1 MGSFALLQLLVLLH
15 ATAAQQGLQVL
26 HDAHCVEARAS
37 FLGAHLQETNG
48 SARVALDLQLTAL
61 STCDEGT
68 KVLVDASA
76 DYALADGDD
85 GLEVCV
91 LWVSTTGANRRT
103 SRCYAR
109 GQPAR
114 VEWDLTA
121 SMQQRYP
128 VWKSKFRRPTR
139 STRCC
144 LHNCVCSMAWRFYA
158 IDAALS
164 LYLRLL
170 DDVKV
175 HSGFAIV
182 LRIT

>member
-1 MGSFALLQLLVLLH
+1 M
-15 ATAAQQGLQVL
+15 
-26 HDAHCVEARAS
+26 C
-37 FLGAHLQETNG
+37 
-48 SARVALDLQLTAL
+48 
-61 STCDEGT
+61 
-68 KVLVDASA
+68 
-76 DYALADGDD
+76 
-85 GLEVCV
+85 
-91 LWVSTTGANRRT
+91 
-103 SRCYAR
+103 
-109 GQPAR
+109 
-114 VEWDLTA
+114 
-121 SMQQRYP
+121 
-128 VWKSKFRRPTR
+128 KSKFRRPTR

>member
-1 MGSFALLQLLVLLH
+1 MNGLAALLLLLH

-48 SARVALDLQLTAL
+48 TARVALDLQLTAL
-61 STCDEGT
+61 STCDERT

-76 DYALADGDD
+76 EDALADGDD

-91 LWVSTTGANRRT
+91 LWVSMTGAERRT
-103 SRCYAR
+103 SRCYGG

-121 SMQQRYP
+121 
-128 VWKSKFRRPTR
+128 
-139 STRCC
+139 
-144 LHNCVCSMAWRFYA
+144 
-158 IDAALS
+158 ALQ
-164 LYLRLL
+164 
-170 DDVKV
+170 
-175 HSGFAIV
+175 
-182 LRIT
+182 